1 MAKNNDTPTLE
12 QSKALF
18 LQGLSVA
25 QISEAR
31 QLAPSTIITHLAKLA
46 EQDSQFD
53 ISRIKPSDDIL
64 QQVTKSY
71 QQLLAENAD
80 ENFNDDG
87 TVKLRPIHES
97 LNKTLGYDVIRLA
110 LVFVN
115 P

>member
-1 MAKNNDTPTLE
+1 M
-12 QSKALF
+12 
-18 LQGLSVA
+18 
-25 QISEAR
+25 
-31 QLAPSTIITHLAKLA
+31 
-46 EQDSQFD
+46 
-53 ISRIKPSDDIL
+53 
-64 QQVTKSY
+64 TKSY